1 MHERIFSVVEV
12 MSSKMNYISVW
23 VPNKAWIVAPAEE
36 WRKDLRGVGQETGK
50 KFSVLA
56 QVGTEEKWTTPSN
69 TLEAELLELV
79 IEWTREKKEARMTS
93 NVVCMYNGNYSVIK
107 NEMMPCAATW
117 VNLEIIVVSEVR
129 ERQIYHL
136 YVESLK
142 NDTSELTFET
152 DL

>member
-1 MHERIFSVVEV
+1 MHERIFSAVEV

-23 VPNKAWIVAPAEE
+23 VPNKAWTVAPTEE

-69 TLEAELLELV
+69 TLEAELLGLV

-93 NVVCMYNGNYSVIK
+93 NVVYMYNGILVIK

-129 ERQIYHL
+129 ERQISHL